1 MIPRCSNQLG
11 YEATDVRS
19 QSIMRLYAPVK
30 ENVVIDVYKINHLR
44 TAEMKS
50 NEE

>member
-1 MIPRCSNQLG
+1 
-11 YEATDVRS
+11 
-19 QSIMRLYAPVK
+19 MRLYAPVK